1 MAFDPTLPLTGV
13 NVQSAVLREQ
23 LNALNDKID
32 AVPAGP
38 PGADGSDGAP
48 GADGAPGEISAA
60 DLLAERINH
69 AANPTGVTVLGLSV
83 SDPMTQAEGQ
93 AIVSKLDELITALRR
108 EP

>member
-1 MAFDPTLPLTGV
+1 MPFDPNLPPDEGRVFSTI
-13 NVQSAVLREQ
+13 LREQ

-38 PGADGSDGAP
+38 PGADGAD

-60 DLLAERINH
+60 DLLAERINN